1 MSWMKNDVWIKIIR
15 LLKFE
20 TKVRTSYDV
29 FEATVMWREQ
39 LAAEKTAMDPF
50 CATIVL
56 SEVMKMMS
64 DEKGSLRRFDMRFV

>member
-1 MSWMKNDVWIKIIR
+1 
-15 LLKFE
+15 
-20 TKVRTSYDV
+20 
-29 FEATVMWREQ
+29 
-39 LAAEKTAMDPF
+39 MDLF